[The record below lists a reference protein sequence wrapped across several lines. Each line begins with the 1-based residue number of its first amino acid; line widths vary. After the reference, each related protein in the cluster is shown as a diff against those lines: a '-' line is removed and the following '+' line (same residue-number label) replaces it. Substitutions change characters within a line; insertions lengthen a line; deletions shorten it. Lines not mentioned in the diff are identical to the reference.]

1 MTSLIRNVTVDC
13 ADSYRVAAFWSQVF
27 DAPIDADAAPGD
39 DDVVV
44 DLTGIP
50 SGGGGN
56 GGVRMLFQRVPEPR
70 TVKNRLHLDVEPNDR
85 TRDEEV
91 ARLLGLGA
99 EQLDDQRTPDGLG
112 WVVLA
117 DVEGNEFCVVRS
129 EAERA

>member
-13 ADSYRVAAFWSQVF
+13 SDAYRVATFWSQVF
-27 DAPIDADAAPGD
+27 DAPIDAEAAPGSSE
-39 DDVVV
+39 VLV
-44 DLTGIP
+44 DLAGAR
-50 SGGGGN
+50 SGGRN

-70 TVKNRLHLDVEPNDR
+70 TVKNRLHLDIEPTDR

-99 EQLDDQRTPDGLG
+99 EQLADQRTPDGRG

-117 DVEGNEFCVVRS
+117 DVEGNEFCVERS
-129 EAERA
+129 AGERA